1 MANEMRMNKLTLTVL
16 AILGIL
22 VTLIILLNTRRGYSG
37 SDQLIHVSQLIAASI
52 ELAERGGRKV
62 VEIRNAD
69 NSKINQLSKGK
80 TKEGR
85 DEYVTLGDQ
94 VSEMKCMDALSH
106 CNDES

>member
-1 MANEMRMNKLTLTVL
+1 MRMKKLTLTVL
-16 AILGIL
+16 AILGIMITL
-22 VTLIILLNTRRGYSG
+22 VILLHTRKDYSG
-37 SDQLIHVSQLIAASI
+37 NDRLIHVSQLIAASI

-69 NSKINQLSKGK
+69 NSMINQLSKGK

-94 VSEMKCMDALSH
+94 VS
-106 CNDES
+106 